1 MAANNDLMNTQTGGE
16 GETVQIQTQ
25 ERVTPEQ
32 FDVNIKTQ
40 ETPVDSEKVTE
51 TITEEPVEPPVQR
64 ETTDKEFTPTQP
76 SVFEEQEVFE
86 EEPPALPES
95 EQAIAPSVIVD
106 DDPDYYPFQP
116 SSQIEEDEYYY
127 PYISPSQQAK
137 NEFEETKKSI
147 DENLVNSGLQSV
159 IDVHTENEE
168 KGTGIFGKINKLFK
182 KEDKVKTDT
191 YDGVTSEVLD
201 ADEIPDEE
209 LSKLGYDLNIIKA
222 PTIDPSKKLDEQN
235 LTKEKEEDYT
245 DVIDKES
252 VIGQLNELIVQ
263 REENKKKLKTAQGD
277 ELKALRTQLKSIRKN
292 INDLKKSDEVK
303 DEEEEYKQKA
313 LAKGVLPAN
322 YYSRGN
328 NTLSNVPEAELRT
341 KKQFVVK
348 NPIGKDKS
356 NAIFADRIKDGMN
369 PEAANTLLYRL
380 FVSPSDKA
388 YWGDASAKVKDVVRG
403 GDGRGN
409 VVNQAM
415 TYEELLN
422 IDRTFRSVANWA
434 KENGGREGG
443 KWKAALFPA
452 FGNLPETTVEVKDK
466 NGKVRTIT
474 LFSDIYDDQEQRE
487 LVKNGYGAKD
497 AFGGKAFDVSDSK
510 RDYFVP
516 ESMITGWEKTLGGK
530 GFQRTVFK
538 QQQRLARLTD
548 PSGKPYLQSE
558 KGMFGAG
565 VTGFMDDETLDA
577 QKRLNRDIEL
587 ERTRANK
594 KSIVKGNV
602 TLKGESDFGPKEV
615 AQFKTVEDW
624 KKSGLTYG
632 KYNVKNIPVE
642 LMRNTGD
649 ALAWAKSHLPTAKE
663 VEFNNP
669 NIFNQNQNDFK
680 KYIDGLGLKGVTV
693 KPLGSWLVGDF
704 DYVRLDGNGKSL
716 IIDLNEDKDELYDA
730 QLKRLTDW
738 VKVSQD
744 DPQSDFIRDYTASFD
759 KDTFVSKTINEKA
772 KLGEN
777 FTLSFQNQ
785 AGEKINVTSKDGK
798 LKAQE
803 YLNEIEF
810 QQAYLGELKANLDED
825 VKGYNKTIQPFIT
838 KFKSIRDESEKSIN
852 SLDKELSDLDY
863 QFQNNQIKDDEFSS
877 KTVEIN
883 NKMKAIQDNL
893 MNSYEEMQK
902 NIGGNKELLAEFN
915 KNYQDLETVSAKIK
929 IAADETKD
937 LAAIEMAR
945 LMADNQGP
953 RTYFG
958 HLVGAYTSGYM
969 KPFIASISAAS
980 DYLVKNL
987 YEVGFYPE
995 GMTEEEA
1002 FKQNNEW
1009 KTEFLYGTF
1018 TDALEAS
1025 LGMKMSEGY
1034 KSRLGDTEQAIYG
1047 AVESVGT
1054 QANPLVRA
1062 TRGTPLQGLS
1072 SMLGFAS
1079 QSYTEIEKEVLKNP
1093 DLKNIPEYQRK
1104 MMTIPYAM
1112 GMAALDKFAYGKITK
1127 GQSSVTQKLMVSVV
1141 NKALK
1146 SLPKNA
1152 SLEQIEAVIKGD
1164 IKSNIGKFFAATNRA
1179 GIAEFE
1185 TEGLEAATLDIGLK
1199 ELWDNTTGHDAFNK
1213 ESTLEDYVKLTFDQA
1228 KSGYIGGAFLGG
1240 TMRVVEFMGTG
1251 QINMINPQDYDFFKL
1266 AAEDPELKKIY
1277 ANMVANDFVSGDIDK
1292 KTAEKRML
1300 DFENLVAIDRKISD
1314 DIEGEDRLKM
1324 AKLMIEKQSLQERLK
1339 ELDESQQKLPNYK
1352 MDKINQQ
1359 IDEIVENTKQRIE
1372 KKQEYDQKDE
1382 QGIPGEVREGQE
1394 PIETQPVVEAG
1405 QEEVSPGGMVQEEQ
1419 GEVEVTPTEE
1429 VVTETEITPTEEVT
1443 TETQITPT
1451 EPEKITSVMTTGETQ
1466 LESDLIGKDVSTGKQ
1481 LKTAD
1486 IQTGEVTSEF
1496 REDKNPTK
1504 GKVVNVEAD
1513 PRNKNIERL
1522 ILEDGTVL
1530 NRNKN
1535 TGAISLNKKVKAST
1549 IETEVKGEAA
1559 VTNEF
1564 DELADINK
1572 MTSIK
1577 KKKEAMK
1584 AFNEKYGDKATRISE
1599 IDSKFTSI
1607 VSNLETKGI
1616 IIKKC

>member
-1 MAANNDLMNTQTGGE
+1 MAINNDLMNTQTGGE

-25 ERVTPEQ
+25 EQVTPEQ
-32 FDVNIKTQ
+32 FDVNIKAQ
-40 ETPVDSEKVTE
+40 ETPIDSEQVTE
-51 TITEEPVEPPVQR
+51 TVTEEPIEPPLQR
-64 ETTDKEFTPTQP
+64 EGMVEVQGVNQP
-76 SVFEEQEVFE
+76 SALEEQQVFE
-86 EEPPALPES
+86 EEPPSLPES

-127 PYISPSQQAK
+127 PYISPSQNLK
-137 NEFEETKKSI
+137 NQFEETKSTV
-147 DENLVNSGLQSV
+147 DQDLVNSGLQSV
-159 IDVHTENEE
+159 IDIHTENEE
-168 KGTGIFGKINKLFK
+168 KGNGIFGKINKLFK
-182 KEDKVKTDT
+182 KKEK
-191 YDGVTSEVLD
+191 EVSD
-201 ADEIPDEE
+201 IYEGDEIPDEE
-209 LSKLGYDLNIIKA
+209 LSKLGYNLNIIKA
-222 PTIDPSKKLDEQN
+222 PTIDPSKKLDEQP
-235 LTKEKEEDYT
+235 LTKEEEDYT

-252 VIGQLNELIVQ
+252 VIGQLNELIAQ
-263 REENKKKLKTAQGD
+263 REENKQKLKTAQGE
-277 ELKALRTQLKSIRKN
+277 ELKSIRTQLKSIRKN
-292 INDLKKSDEVK
+292 INDLKKSDDIK

-313 LAKGVLPAN
+313 LEKGVLPAN
-322 YYSRGN
+322 YYNRNISSISE
-328 NTLSNVPEAELRT
+328 TPIAELRT

-348 NPIGKDKS
+348 NPVGRDKS
-356 NAIFADRIKDGMN
+356 DAIFADRIKDGMN
-369 PEAANTLLYRL
+369 PEAANTILYRL
-380 FVSPSDKA
+380 FVRPSEKD
-388 YWGDASAKVKDVVRG
+388 YWGGDASAKVKDVVRG
-403 GDGRGN
+403 GDGRGEL
-409 VVNQAM
+409 VNQAL

-434 KENGGREGG
+434 QQNGGKEKD

-474 LFSDIYDDQEQRE
+474 LFSDIYDTPEQKD
-487 LVKNGYGAKD
+487 LVKNGYGVKESFA
-497 AFGGKAFDVSDSK
+497 GGKGIDVTSSK

-530 GFQRTVFK
+530 GFQRNVFK
-538 QQQRLARLTD
+538 QQQRLARLKD

-558 KGMFGAG
+558 KGMFGVG
-565 VTGFMDDETLDA
+565 VTGFIDKETIDA
-577 QKRLNRDIEL
+577 QKRLNRDIDL

-594 KSIVKGNV
+594 KSVFKGDV

-615 AQFKTVEDW
+615 AQFKTVDEW
-624 KKSGLTYG
+624 KNSGLTYG

-649 ALAWAKSHLPTAKE
+649 ALAWAKNHLPTAKE
-663 VEFNNP
+663 IEFNNP
-669 NIFNQNQNDFK
+669 NIFAQKQGDFK
-680 KYIDGLGLKGVTV
+680 KYIDGLGLKGVSV
-693 KPLGSWLVGDF
+693 NPLGAWYVGDL

-716 IIDLNEDKDELYDA
+716 IIDLNESDERKYDD

-738 VKVSQD
+738 VKVAQD

-759 KDTFVSKTINEKA
+759 KDTFISKAITEKTA
-772 KLGEN
+772 LGEE
-777 FTLSFQNQ
+777 FTISFQNQ
-785 AGEKINVTSKDGK
+785 AGDKIKVTNKGGQ
-798 LKAQE
+798 LKAQD
-803 YLNEIEF
+803 YLNELEF
-810 QQAYLGELKANLDED
+810 QQARLGELKANLDED
-825 VKGYNKTIQPFIT
+825 IKGYNKQIQPVIV
-838 KFKSIRDESEKSIN
+838 KFKSIRDESDKSI
-852 SLDKELSDLDY
+852 SILEKELSDLDY
-863 QFQNNQIKDDEFSS
+863 RFQNNKIDDEEFTK
-877 KTVEIN
+877 KTEEIN
-883 NKMKAIQDNL
+883 NKMIAIQDNF
-893 MNSYEEMQK
+893 MNSYNEMQ
-902 NIGGNKELLAEFN
+902 NTLGGNKELLAEFN
-915 KNYQDLETVSAKIK
+915 KNYQDLETVSSKIK
-929 IAADETKD
+929 IAADENKD

-945 LMADNQGP
+945 LMSDNQGP

-969 KPFIASISAAS
+969 KPFIATISAAS
-980 DYLVKNL
+980 DALVQL
-987 YEVGFYPE
+987 GFYPE
-995 GMTEEEA
+995 GMTKEEA

-1018 TDALEAS
+1018 TDALEES

-1034 KSRLGDTEQAIYG
+1034 KSRLGEVEQAVYG
-1047 AVESVGT
+1047 AVESVAT

-1062 TRGTPLQGLS
+1062 TRGTPLQGVS
-1072 SMLGFAS
+1072 SMLGYAS
-1079 QSYTEIEKEVLKNP
+1079 QAYTEIEKEILRNP
-1093 DLKNIPEYQRK
+1093 DLKDIPEYQRK
-1104 MMTIPYAM
+1104 IMTIPYAM
-1112 GMAALDKFAYGKITK
+1112 AAAALDKFAYGKITK

-1141 NKALK
+1141 NQALK
-1146 SLPKNA
+1146 KLPKNA
-1152 SLEQIEAVIKGD
+1152 TLEQIEAVIKGD
-1164 IKSNIGKFFAATNRA
+1164 IKSNIGKF
-1179 GIAEFE
+1179 IASTHRGAMVGFE
-1185 TEGLEAATLDIGLK
+1185 TEGLEAAAFDIGLK

-1213 ESTLEDYVKLTFDQA
+1213 GSTLEDYVKLTFDQA
-1228 KSGYIGGAFLGG
+1228 KAGYIGDAFLGG

-1266 AAEDPELKKIY
+1266 AAEDPQLKQTY
-1277 ANMVANDFVSGDIDK
+1277 ANLVANDFISGDIDK
-1292 KTAEKRML
+1292 KKAEKRML
-1300 DFENLVAIDRKISD
+1300 DFENLVALDKKVSD
-1314 DIEGEDRLKM
+1314 EIEGDDRLKM
-1324 AKLMIEKQSLQERLK
+1324 VKLMIEKQALQERLK
-1339 ELDESQQKLPNYK
+1339 ELDDTQKSLPNYK
-1352 MDKINQQ
+1352 MEKIDQQ
-1359 IDEIVENTKQRIE
+1359 IGEIVESTKQKIE
-1372 KKQEYDQKDE
+1372 LKQEYDQKDE
-1382 QGIPGEVREGQE
+1382 QGVSSEFGEGQE
-1394 PIETQPVVEAG
+1394 PVTTEPIEGPSDQ
-1405 QEEVSPGGMVQEEQ
+1405 EVSPGGMVQEEQ
-1419 GEVEVTPTEE
+1419 
-1429 VVTETEITPTEEVT
+1429 TEITPTEEVT

-1549 IETEVKGEAA
+1549 IETEVKGEAT

>member
-1 MAANNDLMNTQTGGE
+1 MATNNDLMNTQTGGE
-16 GETVQIQTQ
+16 GDTVQIQTQ
-25 ERVTPEQ
+25 EQVTPEQ
-32 FDVNIKTQ
+32 FDVKIKAQ
-40 ETPVDSEKVTE
+40 ETPTDSEKITE
-51 TITEEPVEPPVQR
+51 TVTEEPVEPPIQR
-64 ETTDKEFTPTQP
+64 EGMVEVQGVNQP
-76 SVFEEQEVFE
+76 SVLEEQKVFE
-86 EEPPALPES
+86 EEPPSLPES

-127 PYISPSQQAK
+127 PYISPSENLK
-137 NEFEETKKSI
+137 NQFEETKSNI
-147 DENLVNSGLQSV
+147 DQNLVNSGLQSV
-159 IDVHTENEE
+159 IDIHTENEE
-168 KGTGIFGKINKLFK
+168 KGNGIFGKINKFFK

-191 YDGVTSEVLD
+191 YDGITSEVLD
-201 ADEIPDEE
+201 ADEMSDEE
-209 LSKLGYDLNIIKA
+209 LSKLGYDLNVVKA

-235 LTKEKEEDYT
+235 LTKEKKEDYT

-322 YYSRGN
+322 YYSRGKDS
-328 NTLSNVPEAELRT
+328 LSNVPEAELRT

-369 PEAANTLLYRL
+369 PEMANTLLYRL

-594 KSIVKGNV
+594 KSVFKGDV

-624 KKSGLTYG
+624 KNSGLTYG

-649 ALAWAKSHLPTAKE
+649 ALAWAKSHLATAKE

-693 KPLGSWLVGDF
+693 KPLGAWYVGDL

-759 KDTFVSKTINEKA
+759 KDTFISKAINEKTA
-772 KLGEN
+772 LGEE
-777 FTLSFQNQ
+777 FTISFQNQ
-785 AGEKINVTSKDGK
+785 AGDKINVTNKGGQ
-798 LKAQE
+798 LKAQD
-803 YLNEIEF
+803 YLNELEF
-810 QQAYLGELKANLDED
+810 QQARLGELKENLDED
-825 VKGYNKTIQPFIT
+825 VKGYNKQIQPIIV
-838 KFKSIRDESEKSIN
+838 KFKSIRDESDKSI
-852 SLDKELSDLDY
+852 SILEKELSDLDY
-863 QFQNNQIKDDEFSS
+863 RFQNNKIDDEEFTK
-877 KTVEIN
+877 KTEEIN
-883 NKMKAIQDNL
+883 NKMIAIQDNL
-893 MNSYEEMQK
+893 MNSYDEMQ
-902 NIGGNKELLAEFN
+902 NTLGGNKELLAEFN
-915 KNYQDLETVSAKIK
+915 KNYQDLETVSSKIK
-929 IAADETKD
+929 IAADENKD

-945 LMADNQGP
+945 LMSDNQGP

-969 KPFIASISAAS
+969 KPFIATISAAS

-995 GMTEEEA
+995 GMTEEEVY
-1002 FKQNNEW
+1002 KQNNEW

-1034 KSRLGDTEQAIYG
+1034 KSRLGGTEQAIYG
-1047 AVESVGT
+1047 AIESVGT

-1062 TRGTPLQGLS
+1062 TRGTPLQGVS
-1072 SMLGFAS
+1072 SMLGYAS
-1079 QSYTEIEKEVLKNP
+1079 QAYTEIEKEVLKNP
-1093 DLKNIPEYQRK
+1093 DLKDIPEYQRK

-1112 GMAALDKFAYGKITK
+1112 GAAALDKFAYGKITK

-1141 NKALK
+1141 NQALK
-1146 SLPKNA
+1146 RLPKNA
-1152 SLEQIEAVIKGD
+1152 TLEQIEAVIKGN
-1164 IKSNIGKFFAATNRA
+1164 IKSNIGKF
-1179 GIAEFE
+1179 IASTHRGAMVGFE
-1185 TEGLEAATLDIGLK
+1185 TEGLEAAAFDIGLK

-1213 ESTLEDYVKLTFDQA
+1213 GSTLEDYVKLTFDQA
-1228 KSGYIGGAFLGG
+1228 KAGYIGDAFLGG

-1266 AAEDPELKKIY
+1266 AAEDPQLKQTY
-1277 ANMVANDFVSGDIDK
+1277 ANLVANDFISGDIDK
-1292 KTAEKRML
+1292 KTAEKRMI
-1300 DFENLVAIDRKISD
+1300 DFENLVALDRKISD
-1314 DIEGEDRLKM
+1314 EIEGEDRLKM
-1324 AKLMIEKQSLQERLK
+1324 AKLMLEKQSLQERLK
-1339 ELDESQQKLPNYK
+1339 DLDETQKSLPNYK
-1352 MDKINQQ
+1352 MEKIDQQ
-1359 IDEIVENTKQRIE
+1359 IGEIVESTKQKIE
-1372 KKQEYDQKDE
+1372 QKQEYDQKDE
-1382 QGIPGEVREGQE
+1382 QGVSSEVGEGQE
-1394 PIETQPVVEAG
+1394 PVTTEPIEGASDQEAA
-1405 QEEVSPGGMVQEEQ
+1405 PGGMVQEEQ
-1419 GEVEVTPTEE
+1419 TEVTPTEE

-1443 TETQITPT
+1443 TEEEIKAP
-1451 EPEKITSVMTTGETQ
+1451 
-1466 LESDLIGKDVSTGKQ
+1466 
-1481 LKTAD
+1481 
-1486 IQTGEVTSEF
+1486 EVTA
-1496 REDKNPTK
+1496 
-1504 GKVVNVEAD
+1504 EA
-1513 PRNKNIERL
+1513 
-1522 ILEDGTVL
+1522 T
-1530 NRNKN
+1530 
-1535 TGAISLNKKVKAST
+1535 
-1549 IETEVKGEAA
+1549 

-1572 MTSIK
+1572 LTSPK
-1577 KKKEAMK
+1577 KKRDAMK
-1584 AFNEKYGDKATRISE
+1584 SFNEKYGEKATRISE

-1607 VSNLETKGI
+1607 VNQLKTKGI